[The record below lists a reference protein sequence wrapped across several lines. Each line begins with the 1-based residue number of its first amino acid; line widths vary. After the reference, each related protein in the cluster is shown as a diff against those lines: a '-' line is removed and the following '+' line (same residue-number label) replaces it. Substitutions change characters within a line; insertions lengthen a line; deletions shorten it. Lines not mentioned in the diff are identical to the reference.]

1 MRKNTKPSKV
11 VVVSEYSL
19 SEVTVSQFTAALNQN
34 IHPLFTYTETAAS
47 VLVQHYGYCIVFLCV
62 CLQTFLLCCCI
73 CNTLLGQ
80 SVMTTFEP

>member
-34 IHPLFTYTETAAS
+34 IHPLFTYTETAAGVLIQHLYCVLMCVLADVPPMLLYLQYPLGS
-47 VLVQHYGYCIVFLCV
+47 VSDDNF
-62 CLQTFLLCCCI
+62 
-73 CNTLLGQ
+73 
-80 SVMTTFEP
+80 